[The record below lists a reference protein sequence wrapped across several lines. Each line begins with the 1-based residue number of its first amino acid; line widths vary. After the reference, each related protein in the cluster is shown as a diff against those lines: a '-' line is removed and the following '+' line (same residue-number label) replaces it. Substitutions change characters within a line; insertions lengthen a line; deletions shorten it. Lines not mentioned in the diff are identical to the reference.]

1 MTFLFIFAHPDD
13 ETVACAGT
21 IHQLVERGCAVHVI
35 HATDGGAGEVTKSAA
50 QSRLEQLAS
59 VAALREEEMQAAAS
73 HLGLSS
79 YQTLGIPDGTIT
91 NGDVWGKLKELL
103 IEQIDQLKPH
113 IVTTFD
119 HTGWYYH
126 LDHVGVS
133 IATTLAY
140 QQAAHRPEALL
151 FSHFRPKGVVSKWK
165 YVFPDNPPISH
176 RVTVTD
182 REHKLQAMQ
191 QHASQDLSVPEQF
204 MNQEKVHQEEYQL
217 AFATKVGTQLL
228 KETKIF
234 QPVLKTAK

>member
-21 IHQLVERGCAVHVI
+21 IFQLVTQGHIVHLL
-35 HATDGGAGEVTKSAA
+35 HATDGGAGEVTKPAA
-50 QSRLEQLAS
+50 RTRLKKLKT
-59 VAALREEEMQAAAS
+59 VAALRQEEMEAVAS
-73 HLGLSS
+73 HLGLAT
-79 YQTLGIPDGTIT
+79 YQTLNFPDGTIT
-91 NGDVWGKLKELL
+91 NGDVWGRLKEVL
-103 IEQIDQLKPH
+103 IEQIDQLKPQV
-113 IVTTFD
+113 IVTFD

-140 QQAAHRPEALL
+140 QQAAHRPDALL

-176 RVTVTD
+176 CVTVTD
-182 REHKLQAMQ
+182 REHKLRAMQ

-204 MNQEKVHQEEYQL
+204 LHAQERHEEEYQL
-217 AFATKVGTQLL
+217 AFASDVGEALL
-228 KETKIF
+228 RETEIF
-234 QPVLKTAK
+234 LPVKRD